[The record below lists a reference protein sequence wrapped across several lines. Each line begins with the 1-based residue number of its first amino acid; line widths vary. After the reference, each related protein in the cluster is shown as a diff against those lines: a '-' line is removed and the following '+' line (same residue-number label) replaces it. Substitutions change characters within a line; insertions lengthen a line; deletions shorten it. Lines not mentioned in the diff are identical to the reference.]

1 MPKSADIGSKRLI
14 SLSPQQWLQWVTQ
27 IPNIKPREIISSDF
41 QWISRESDVLI
52 RAYSAQDGEFLVL
65 NEMQLH
71 YTAQMP
77 RRMFAYA
84 GLATEKYQ
92 LPVYPVL
99 VNILPPSK
107 KTVVMTSYQA
117 EFRGLSSIQDYHVIN
132 LWEVDAEIVF
142 QQSITSLLPFVPIL
156 KNGGQ
161 APVVR
166 EALQQLRRDET
177 LNELE
182 PLLAFF
188 ATFVLSSE
196 LVRQIMRWDM
206 AVLRE
211 SPWYNEILEEGTE
224 IGIQR
229 GIQRGI
235 QQGIQQEILSSI
247 ELGLDLKFG
256 DAGLQLMPEIREI
269 QDRELLKEIR
279 ESLRSVQT
287 LNELRQIY
295 QNL

>member
-1 MPKSADIGSKRLI
+1 MTKSADIGSKRLI
-14 SLSPQQWLQWVTQ
+14 SLSPKQWLQWVTQ
-27 IPNIKPREIISSDF
+27 IPNIQPREIISSDF

-52 RAYSAQDGEFLVL
+52 HAYSPNDGEFLVL

-71 YTAQMP
+71 YTPQMP

-107 KTVVMTSYQA
+107 KTVVMSSYQTT
-117 EFRGLSSIQDYHVIN
+117 FRGLRSIQDYHVIN

-142 QQSITSLLPFVPIL
+142 RESITSLLPFVPIL

-161 APVVR
+161 ATTVR
-166 EALQQLRRDET
+166 TALQQLRRDET

-211 SPWYNEILEEGTE
+211 SPWYNEILEEGIE

-229 GIQRGI
+229 SI
-235 QQGIQQEILSSI
+235 QQNIRQEVLSGI

-256 DAGLQLMPEIREI
+256 DVGLQLMPEIREI
-269 QDRELLKEIR
+269 QDVETLKRVR
-279 ESLRSVQT
+279 ESLRTVQT
-287 LNELRQIY
+287 LDELRQVY
-295 QNL
+295 QNP

>member
-1 MPKSADIGSKRLI
+1 MTKSADIGSKRLI

-27 IPNIKPREIISSDF
+27 IPNIQPREIISSDF

-52 RAYSAQDGEFLVL
+52 RAYSPNDGEFLVL

-71 YTAQMP
+71 YTPQMP

-107 KTVVMTSYQA
+107 KTVVMSSYQTT
-117 EFRGLSSIQDYHVIN
+117 FRGLRSIQDYHVIN

-142 QQSITSLLPFVPIL
+142 RESITSLLPFVPIL

-161 APVVR
+161 ASTVR
-166 EALQQLRRDET
+166 TALQQLRRDET

-196 LVRQIMRWDM
+196 LVRQIMRWDI

-211 SPWYNEILEEGTE
+211 SPWYNEILEEGIE

-229 GIQRGI
+229 GIQQNIR
-235 QQGIQQEILSSI
+235 QEVLSGI

-269 QDRELLKEIR
+269 QDVETLRRVR
-279 ESLRSVQT
+279 ESLRTVQT
-287 LNELRQIY
+287 LDELRQLY
-295 QNL
+295 ENA